1 MVLQAKQEDFLQK
14 IKELG
19 PFINLHKTDE
29 NLIDEVLYHRAYTGT
44 QKPQLEGLRKRWYG
58 KRDNETF

>member
-1 MVLQAKQEDFLQK
+1 MVLQAKQEDFLKQ
-14 IKELG
+14 IKEFG

-44 QKPQLEGLRKRWYG
+44 QKPKLERLRQRWYG
-58 KRDNETF
+58 DRDNKTF